1 MLNEH
6 LHFPVAVTISLMSP
20 AKVSLLFPCRRD
32 LPYLPP
38 VDIPYYHLQSEGV
51 SLSISLR
58 HIDPGLISSGPF
70 SMIEPT
76 NSAPLSDDTTQ
87 WLNHMFFFSPS
98 IRSKSTLLNYICT
111 YLDTGQVRFGLC
123 NIGGA
128 SMAEQQT
135 GQILIARLCQ
145 DFPISSCQCFCLLK
159 QCPLSTKNVLDL
171 AALFSF
177 CITKLCQ
184 VSNSCLQNQFELCPL
199 NFSKHFKE
207 TRNNIFHC
215 LGAGPF

>member
-98 IRSKSTLLNYICT
+98 IRSFRQIYSSELHLDISRYLL
-111 YLDTGQVRFGLC
+111 G
-123 NIGGA
+123 
-128 SMAEQQT
+128 
-135 GQILIARLCQ
+135 
-145 DFPISSCQCFCLLK
+145 K
-159 QCPLSTKNVLDL
+159 LDL
-171 AALFSF
+171 KACAISVAPPW
-177 CITKLCQ
+177 Q
-184 VSNSCLQNQFELCPL
+184 SNRQG
-199 NFSKHFKE
+199 KY
-207 TRNNIFHC
+207 
-215 LGAGPF
+215 